1 MQKKYKWK
9 IGTFIWM
16 CAWSI
21 YLLMYIFIRQSEIN
35 AMYHTDTIYK
45 IVQISV
51 LAAFIF
57 KMVFFDRYTV
67 KELILYFFIVGLFLI
82 NSYIANIEFML
93 FLFIC
98 VISSKGLDF
107 NKFIRYDFFIRCFIL
122 IIILLLCDLGII
134 NNYSVLVNGQLKF
147 SVGFYHPNTF
157 GIYIAI
163 LLLEWLYIKFYK
175 LCFWDYLIF
184 LSGLIS
190 INRISHTRST
200 IIAFIFIIGLT
211 ILIKNKNLFYIKN
224 WINQILILLPII
236 CVLTSFLITFLYYME
251 SPYGFKLNTLLTTR
265 VARSSEFIEKYGI
278 HLFGKEITTIG
289 TRESE
294 IMNIPMN
301 ILDMGYVRL
310 AINNGVL
317 ILIFFIVVLTLI
329 QKLSIEQKKYPL
341 LICNTFFILI
351 GIIETYV
358 YLVAFNFVIISFYQL
373 ILIKKAQNKRDNI
386 NLIRGNLKC

>member
-1 MQKKYKWK
+1 MQKKYRWK
-9 IGTFIWM
+9 IGTFIWLFT
-16 CAWSI
+16 WSI
-21 YLLMYIFIRQSEIN
+21 YLLVYMLIRQSEIN

-45 IVQISV
+45 IIQVII
-51 LAAFIF
+51 LIAFIF
-57 KMVFFDRYTV
+57 KMLFVDRYTV
-67 KELILYFFIVGLFLI
+67 KELILYFFIIVLFLI

-98 VISSKGLDF
+98 VVSSKGLNF
-107 NKFIRYDFFIRCFIL
+107 NKFIKCDFLIRCFIL
-122 IIILLLCDLGII
+122 IIILLLCNLGII

-163 LLLEWLYIKFYK
+163 LLLEWLYIRFYK
-175 LCFWDYLIF
+175 VCFWDYLIF
-184 LSGLIS
+184 FGGLVS
-190 INRISHTRST
+190 INKISHTRST
-200 IIAFIFIIGLT
+200 IIAFILIIGLT
-211 ILIKNKNLFYIKN
+211 ILIKNKYLIYIKK
-224 WINQILILLPII
+224 WINQILILLPFI
-236 CVLTSFLITFLYYME
+236 CVLTSFLITYLYYVE
-251 SPYGFKLNTLLTTR
+251 SSYGFKLNTLLTTR

-278 HLFGKEITTIG
+278 HLFGKEIITIG

-294 IMNIPMN
+294 IINIPMN

-310 AINNGVL
+310 AINNGIL
-317 ILIFFIVVLTLI
+317 ILMLFIVVLTLI
-329 QKLSIEQKKYPL
+329 QKLSIEQEKYPL

-373 ILIKKAQNKRDNI
+373 LLIKKTQKKCDNI
-386 NLIRGNLKC
+386 NFIRGNLKC